1 MPFTF
6 AHPAIILPFNYCSK
20 RYFSLTGLVTGS
32 LAPDFEYFLR
42 MRTKGVYGH
51 TLSGIFWFDLPL
63 AILLAF
69 IFHNI
74 VRNQLII
81 HLPSFLIVRLQRY
94 TTFDWNKRFTRSWFV
109 IILST
114 LIGISSHLFWDSFT
128 HEHGFFVEHL
138 KLLRSAVGPVAVY
151 NILQHASTLVGFI
164 IIAWSIMQL
173 QPESIHKKGK
183 KMFAFWS
190 GIFTIASTITI
201 LKILLI
207 KDEGAIGNLVATV
220 IASFLLALIVMT
232 YYFKKKNFPIGIK
245 Q

>member
-20 RYFSLTGLVTGS
+20 RYFSLTGLVSGS

-51 TLSGIFWFDLPL
+51 TLSGMFWFDLPL
-63 AILLAF
+63 AIVLAF

-81 HLPSFLIVRLQRY
+81 HLPSFFIARLQRY
-94 TTFDWNKRFTRSWFV
+94 TTFDWNKKFTRSWFV
-109 IILST
+109 IIISI

-151 NILQHASTLVGFI
+151 NILQHASTLVGFTI
-164 IIAWSIMQL
+164 ITWSIMRL
-173 QPESIHKKGK
+173 QPENIHKKGK
-183 KMFAFWS
+183 QMIAFWS

-207 KDEGAIGNLVATV
+207 KDEGTIGNLVATV
-220 IASFLLALIVMT
+220 TASFLLALIVMT
-232 YYFKKKNFPIGIK
+232 YYFKKKK
-245 Q
+245 LSYRD

>member
-42 MRTKGVYGH
+42 MRIKGVYGH
-51 TLSGIFWFDLPL
+51 TLSGMFWFDLPL

-81 HLPSFLIVRLQRY
+81 HLPSFLIARFQRY
-94 TTFDWNKRFTRSWFV
+94 TAFDWNKRFTRSWFV
-109 IILST
+109 IIIST
-114 LIGISSHLFWDSFT
+114 LLGISSHLFWDSFT

-138 KLLRSAVGPVAVY
+138 KLLRSAVGTVAVY
-151 NILQHASTLVGFI
+151 NILQHASTLVGFT

-173 QPESIHKKGK
+173 QAENIHKKGK
-183 KMFAFWS
+183 QMFAFWS
-190 GIFTIASTITI
+190 GIFTIAGTITI
-201 LKILLI
+201 LRILLI
-207 KDEGAIGNLVATV
+207 KDEGTIGNLVATV
-220 IASFLLALIVMT
+220 VASFLLALIVMT
-232 YYFKKKNFPIGIK
+232 YYFKKKK
-245 Q
+245 LSYRD